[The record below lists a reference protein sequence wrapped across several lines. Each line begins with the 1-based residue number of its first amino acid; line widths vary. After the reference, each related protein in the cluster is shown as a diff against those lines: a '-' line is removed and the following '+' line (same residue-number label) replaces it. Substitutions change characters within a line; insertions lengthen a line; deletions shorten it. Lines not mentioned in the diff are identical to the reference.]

1 MQNTK
6 LVYGLKQLNPREVVK
21 FEKFINSPFF
31 AERSQLPL
39 IFGHL
44 KKYAGEYNISRSEL
58 FAEAFEGKPFN
69 DQLMRKYISELN
81 RMLDKFLTVSSF
93 LDDHWAFTARLAE
106 VKIRS
111 NRIDELK
118 KLTSAALSELENSP
132 VLNED
137 HFNNICI
144 FEGYQDLVEDAAS
157 GVPTGSFGLK
167 AINSFADYSAVRV
180 LKFYS
185 KHLNN
190 RKYIRG
196 ETGFKLLDD
205 LVKLFHESGRI
216 NNPLARIYYNILQ
229 LQLDANEID
238 HYFSLKD
245 LLFKNENILD
255 KDELRGFFIFMHN
268 YCYEK
273 ADTGNLDFVKE
284 RYDIMKQFLVKGY
297 CFVNGVMKGEFFSS
311 MILSALMLGKIG
323 QAEDFYIKYKETVPS
338 SNRLSLL
345 NFTMANIL
353 LHKKEYNKAIDLL
366 GKIEY
371 NDHFD
376 NIRTR
381 TLYIMIYFELN
392 MFDVLKYQ
400 ADTFR
405 RYLNNNS
412 SITPYIRNRGN
423 NFLRQTLQIVKYRK
437 KLVKEILIPGFES
450 KAVMNRPWLLKKIE
464 EAKKIS
470 NNT

>member
-6 LVYGLKQLNPREVVK
+6 LVNSLKQLNPKEIAK

-31 AERSQLPL
+31 AERSQLPV
-39 IFGHL
+39 IFSHL
-44 KKYAGEYNISRSEL
+44 KKYADEYNISRSEL
-58 FAEAFEGKPFN
+58 FAEAFKDKPFN

-81 RMLDKFLTVSSF
+81 RMLDKFLTVNSF

-111 NRIDELK
+111 NRIGELK
-118 KLTSAALSELENSP
+118 KLTSAALSELKKP
-132 VLNED
+132 RVINED

-144 FEGYQDLVEDAAS
+144 FESYQDMVEDAGS
-157 GVPTGSFGLK
+157 GVLTGSFGLK
-167 AINSFADYSAVRV
+167 AINSFADYSAIRV

-185 KHLNN
+185 KLLNN

-196 ETGFKLLDD
+196 ETGYKLLDD
-205 LVKLFHESGRI
+205 LVKLYHESGRI

-229 LQLDANEID
+229 LQLDADDID
-238 HYFSLKD
+238 HYFSLKE
-245 LLFKNENILD
+245 LLFKNEKILD

-284 RYDIMKQFLVKGY
+284 RYDIMKQFLLKGY
-297 CFVNGVMKGEFFSS
+297 CFVDGVMKGEFFSS
-311 MILSALMLGKIG
+311 MILSALMLGKLG
-323 QAEDFYIKYKETVPS
+323 QAEEFYTNYKETIPS
-338 SNRLSLL
+338 SNRSSLL

-353 LHKKEYNKAIDLL
+353 LYKKEYNRAIDLL

-412 SITPYIRNRGN
+412 SITSYIRNRGN
-423 NFLRQTLQIVKYRK
+423 NFLKQTLQIVKYRK
-437 KLVKEILIPGFES
+437 KLVKEILIPGFDS

-464 EAKKIS
+464 EAK
-470 NNT
+470 NH